1 LKRVKA
7 GNSLGRTYWRS
18 AITEGIFMS
27 SEGLCTSRSY
37 VAMMSTRSRNTALIA
52 VCHGHRLS
60 G

>member
-7 GNSLGRTYWRS
+7 GNSLGFTYWRS
-18 AITEGIFMS
+18 AITLGICMS
-27 SEGLCTSRSY
+27 SEGEWTSRSY
-37 VAMMSTRSRNTALIA
+37 VATTSTRSRKIALIA